1 MGPRRRLHRLRRN
14 NENLQQN
21 LDNEI
26 NLYNQSQQ
34 KLANYVNLYNQSQQ
48 NLDNETNLYNQSQQ
62 NLVNETNL
70 YNQSQ
75 QNLVN
80 ETNLYNQSQQNL
92 ANETN
97 LYNTEVNANK
107 TLNKM
112 IDDLQHNHLQNYD
125 EMYENVKKQN
135 EILKKQIGEKG
146 IYMTVDDKL
155 SYYQSQQV
163 DTLKTVNRIL
173 YYLYQLLIFATIVIL
188 VFFNKKWS
196 LFPKVGIIILF
207 ILYPFFI
214 GYLEKMIFFILSYL
228 YNVLI
233 GEAYSR
239 DLQKNPMYGN
249 RLY

>member
-1 MGPRRRLHRLRRN
+1 MGRRHHSN
-14 NENLQQN
+14 NNNQNNKAQQIVAN
-21 LDNEI
+21 N
-26 NLYNQSQQ
+26 NNQNNQVQQ
-34 KLANYVNLYNQSQQ
+34 KLANQTNLYNQLQQ
-48 NLDNETNLYNQSQQ
+48 KLANDTESCNQLKQKLDIETNLYNQSQKD
-62 NLVNETNL
+62 LT
-70 YNQSQ
+70 
-75 QNLVN
+75 
-80 ETNLYNQSQQNL
+80 
-92 ANETN
+92 NETN
-97 LYNTEVNANK
+97 LYNTEAKANK
-107 TLNKM
+107 TLNIM
-112 IDDLQHNHLQNYD
+112 IDDLQHNHVQNYD

-146 IYMTVDDKL
+146 IDMTVDDKL